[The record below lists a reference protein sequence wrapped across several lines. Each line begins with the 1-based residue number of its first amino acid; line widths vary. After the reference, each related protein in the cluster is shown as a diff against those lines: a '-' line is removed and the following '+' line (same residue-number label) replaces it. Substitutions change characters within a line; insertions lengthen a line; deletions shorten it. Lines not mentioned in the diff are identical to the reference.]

1 MGKGSE
7 FAGQVAIV
15 VGGGAGIGRE
25 YCLALAREG
34 ASVLVAGRG
43 ESAAFTASDIKA
55 EGLSAE
61 VCIADVREGERIFEA
76 AMNAFGKVDILIVN
90 AGILR
95 DRTFLKMTDE
105 EWDEMVDVHLKG
117 TRNCAKAVWAHMME
131 RGSGRIL
138 LTVTSGV
145 VYGNYGQA
153 NYIAAKGGIL
163 GLTYTLA
170 LEGARNGIKVN
181 AIAPVATS
189 ALTESVFT
197 PELHAAL
204 PQSAVAPIALAL
216 VHENCP
222 ENGSLIEAGGGFAA
236 KFRWERSGG
245 HRFAEGERDIANILS
260 HWDDVARFDER
271 SDFPT
276 RGLDTLSA
284 CAGEAAQSGFIPA
297 AKHGVV
303 AKV

>member
-1 MGKGSE
+1 MSNGNQ

-43 ESAAFTASDIKA
+43 ESAARTAADIQA
-55 EGLSAE
+55 EGLIAE
-61 VCIADVREGERIFEA
+61 VCIADIREGQRIFET
-76 AMNAFGKVDILIVN
+76 AMRAFGKVDILIVN

-95 DRTFLKMTDE
+95 DKTFLKMSDTDWGE
-105 EWDEMVDVHLKG
+105 VVDVHFQG
-117 TRNCAKAVWAHMME
+117 TRNCAQAVWPHMME

-153 NYIAAKGGIL
+153 NYIAAKSGVM

-189 ALTESVFT
+189 ALTENVFT

-204 PQSAVAPIALAL
+204 PQAAVAPIALAL
-216 VHENCP
+216 VHRDCP
-222 ENGSLIEAGGGFAA
+222 ENGALIEAGGGFAA

-245 HRFAEGERDIANILS
+245 HRFAEGERDVASILAQ
-260 HWDDVARFDER
+260 WDKVADFDER
-271 SDFPT
+271 ADYPT
-276 RGLDTLSA
+276 SGRDTLFA
-284 CAGEAAQSGFIPA
+284 CAGDAAKGGFIPA
-297 AKHGVV
+297 AKQGAV
-303 AKV
+303 KKD

>member
-1 MGKGSE
+1 MAKGSE
-7 FAGQVAIV
+7 FEGQVAIV

-43 ESAAFTASDIKA
+43 ESAAITASDIKA
-55 EGLSAE
+55 EGLIAE
-61 VCIADVREGERIFEA
+61 ACIADVREGERIFEA
-76 AMNAFGKVDILIVN
+76 AMNAFGRVDILIVN

-95 DRTFLKMTDE
+95 DKTFLKMSDE
-105 EWDEMVDVHLKG
+105 DWDEVVDVHYRG

-153 NYIAAKGGIL
+153 NYISAKSGIM

-204 PQSAVAPIALAL
+204 PQAAVAPIALAL
-216 VHENCP
+216 VHKDCP

-236 KFRWERSGG
+236 KFRWQRSAG
-245 HRFAEGERDIANILS
+245 HRFAEGQREVANILA
-260 HWDDVARFDER
+260 HWDAVASFEEGAVY
-271 SDFPT
+271 PT
-276 RGLDTLSA
+276 SGRDTLSA
-284 CAGEAAQSGFIPA
+284 CAGEAAFGGFIPV
-297 AKHGVV
+297 AKHGAVS
-303 AKV
+303 KD

>member
-1 MGKGSE
+1 MAQGSE

-25 YCLALAREG
+25 YCLGLAREG

-43 ESAAFTASDIKA
+43 ESAAQTAADIKA
-55 EGLSAE
+55 EGLIAE
-61 VCIADVREGERIFEA
+61 ACIADVREGERIFEA
-76 AMNAFGKVDILIVN
+76 AINAFGKVDILIVN

-95 DRTFLKMTDE
+95 DKTFLKMTDE
-105 EWDEMVDVHLKG
+105 EWNDVLDVHLHG
-117 TRNCAKAVWAHMME
+117 TRNCAKAVWPHMME
-131 RGSGRIL
+131 RGYGRIL

-145 VYGNYGQA
+145 AYGNYGQA
-153 NYIAAKGGIL
+153 NYISAKSGTM

-170 LEGARNGIKVN
+170 IEGVRNGIKVN

-204 PQSAVAPIALAL
+204 PQAAVAPFALAL
-216 VHENCP
+216 VHP
-222 ENGSLIEAGGGFAA
+222 DTQENGSLIEVGGGWAA
-236 KFRWERSGG
+236 KFRWQRSGG
-245 HRFAEGERDIANILS
+245 RRFAEGERSVTNVLA
-260 HWDDVARFDER
+260 HWDDIVRFDER
-271 SDFPT
+271 ADYPT
-276 RGLDTLSA
+276 KGLDTLSA
-284 CAGEAAQSGFIPA
+284 TAGEASKVGFIPV

-303 AKV
+303 SKT